1 MKYNIREVLYQ
12 DQDEMICVRKILLS
26 LKQNYP
32 NFDQW
37 LDKKVMTQLGK
48 HSKNN
53 SCFVRTS
60 YCWSNGFKKYGLRTK
75 NLYVMG
81 SKRVSKK

>member
-37 LDKKVMTQLGK
+37 LDKKVMTQLGNTRK
-48 HSKNN
+48 IIVALSGQVIVGVMVLKN
-53 SCFVRTS
+53 T
-60 YCWSNGFKKYGLRTK
+60 
-75 NLYVMG
+75 
-81 SKRVSKK
+81 VSERKICTLWVQKEYRK